1 MRLGMRAAVWGLVA
15 LLIIAPIQFADG
27 QKSRTKKVQTLT
39 KNLKSVKE
47 KKQAIQSQLRQK
59 KRQAKEVVTDIARAD
74 ERLGS
79 LEDRVQDTE
88 SRLVKGRVEQERL
101 TGELKVVNAK
111 LGAKKVEMRKRLRM
125 EYLRP
130 SGSVLTAIVK
140 SESLGELA
148 SRRALHEM
156 VARKDRELFDEVKDL
171 CLEAEQKK
179 RRQDML
185 VREIAGLVE
194 RQKSEQAELKVAK
207 KQKEGYLVELREQQS
222 ELQDQYDELE
232 QESRSIEAQIRAYQ
246 AARQNSGQ
254 AVTAFRGSLMM
265 PVSGGRVGSGFGMR
279 FHPILKRSRMHTGVD
294 IGASSGTP
302 IKAAGPGV
310 VISANY
316 RGGYGNCVMIDH
328 GGGLSTLYGHCS
340 KLYVRSGQA
349 VKKGQVIAAVGS
361 TGLST
366 GPHLHFETRINGRP
380 VNPTGRL

>member
-1 MRLGMRAAVWGLVA
+1 MRLNPRWLAWAMVA
-15 LLIIAPIQFADG
+15 LLAVVPIQFADG
-27 QKSRTKKVQTLT
+27 QKSRAKKVQTLN

-47 KKQAIQSQLRQK
+47 KKAAIQSQLRQT
-59 KRQAKEVVTDIARAD
+59 KRAAKEVVSDIARAD

-79 LEDRVQDTE
+79 LEDRVADTQNKLE
-88 SRLVKGRVEQERL
+88 RGRVEQERL

-111 LGAKKVEMRKRLRM
+111 LGAKKVEMRKRLKH
-125 EYLRP
+125 EYMRP

-148 SRRALHEM
+148 SRRALLEM

-179 RRQDML
+179 RRQDAL
-185 VREIAGLVE
+185 VQEIANLVA
-194 RQKSEQAELKVAK
+194 RQKAEQAELKVAK

-294 IGASSGTP
+294 IGAASGTP

-310 VISANY
+310 VISASY

-340 KLYVRSGQA
+340 KLYVRAGQT
-349 VKKGQVIAAVGS
+349 VKRGQVIAAVGS

>member
-27 QKSRTKKVQTLT
+27 QKSRAKKVQTLT
-39 KNLKSVKE
+39 KNLNSVKE
-47 KKQAIQSQLRQK
+47 KKKAIQSQLRQT

-79 LEDRVQDTE
+79 LEDRVADTE
-88 SRLVKGRVEQERL
+88 SRLAKGRVEQERL
-101 TGELKVVNAK
+101 TGELKVVNSK

-232 QESRSIEAQIRAYQ
+232 QESRSIESQIRAYQ

-340 KLYVRSGQA
+340 KLYVRAGQA
-349 VKKGQVIAAVGS
+349 VKRGQVIAAVGS